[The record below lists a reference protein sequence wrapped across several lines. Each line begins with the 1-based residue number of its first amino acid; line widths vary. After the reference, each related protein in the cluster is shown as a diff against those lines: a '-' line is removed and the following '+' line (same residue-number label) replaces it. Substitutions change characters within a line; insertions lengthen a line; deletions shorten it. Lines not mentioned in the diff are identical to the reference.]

1 MRIDAFQ
8 SPGARFHW
16 LGGGGLQPVR
26 ADGAPPPP
34 HGPDCT
40 GPCCKIQIIRTPRGT
55 PTLRNAP
62 VVFSSDVVDSDPP
75 LVESVPDLFGEDD
88 DGIEEEETAQL
99 AELLDGGG
107 LHAPTPPTPP
117 PPAAPQTASPYFQAA
132 TPNAETVRPRLQ
144 ALSTTPWCA
153 ATATPP
159 PPAEAPAPADRASFV
174 VLDTETTG
182 FGCKDVVLQM
192 AFGIFDVD
200 GRLLSSY
207 NRIWSLPPRVTIS
220 KRAFKVHKIS
230 YRRLRR
236 EGLEAAPQMRAVRSV
251 LAQLQERGLPI
262 VAHNASFDARLLR
275 QTAVAHGLVG
285 DGEWPLGAGDLFCT
299 MKRSRKILNLPA
311 KANPKLTKPPSN
323 TELYR
328 HLYKRRPGDAVGPLH
343 DAINDCKLTALC
355 FAAAQKRGWW

>member
-1 MRIDAFQ
+1 MRIDAFH
-8 SPGARFHW
+8 SPDARFHW
-16 LGGGGLQPVR
+16 LGG
-26 ADGAPPPP
+26 APQP
-34 HGPDCT
+34 HGPGCT
-40 GPCCKIQIIRTPRGT
+40 GPCCKVQIIRTPRGA
-55 PTLRNAP
+55 PTLRGAP
-62 VVFSSDVVDSDPP
+62 VVVCAESLDEPEPP
-75 LVESVPDLFGEDD
+75 LVESMPGLFGGDD
-88 DGIEEEETAQL
+88 CVDEGETEQL
-99 AELLDGGG
+99 AALLGGG
-107 LHAPTPPTPP
+107 VAADGLTPPTPT
-117 PPAAPQTASPYFQAA
+117 QTVSAYFQAPA
-132 TPNAETVRPRLQ
+132 LDAETVRPRLQ
-144 ALSTTPWCA
+144 ALSTARLCA

-159 PPAEAPAPADRASFV
+159 PAAAPAPADRGSFV

-182 FGCKDVVLQM
+182 FGCKDVVLQF

-200 GRLLSSY
+200 GRMLSSY
-207 NRIWSLPPRVTIS
+207 NRIWNLPPRVTIS

-236 EGLEAAPQMRAVRSV
+236 EGLEAADQMRAVRSV
-251 LAQLQERGLPI
+251 LAQLQQRGMPI
-262 VAHNASFDARLLR
+262 VAHNAVFDARLLR
-275 QTAVAHGLVG
+275 QTAIAHGLVG
-285 DGEWPLGAGDLFCT
+285 DGEWPLRASDLFCT

>member
-1 MRIDAFQ
+1 MRIDAFR
-8 SPGARFHW
+8 SPDARFHW
-16 LGGGGLQPVR
+16 LGATG
-26 ADGAPPPP
+26 GAPQP

-40 GPCCKIQIIRTPRGT
+40 GSCCKVQVIRTPRGT
-55 PTLRNAP
+55 PTLRQAP
-62 VVFSSDVVDSDPP
+62 VVFSAESLDDPEPP
-75 LVESVPDLFGEDD
+75 LVESVPGLFGDD
-88 DGIEEEETAQL
+88 DCVEEEGETKQL
-99 AELLDGGG
+99 AELLGGG
-107 LHAPTPPTPP
+107 AVDGLTPP
-117 PPAAPQTASPYFQAA
+117 PTQAVSPYFQAPA
-132 TPNAETVRPRLQ
+132 LDPETVRPRLQ
-144 ALSTTPWCA
+144 ALSTARLCA
-153 ATATPP
+153 ATPTPP
-159 PPAEAPAPADRASFV
+159 PPVAAPTPADRGSFV

-182 FGCKDVVLQM
+182 FGCKDVVLQF

-200 GRLLSSY
+200 GRMLSSY

-230 YRRLRR
+230 YKRLRR
-236 EGLEAAPQMRAVRSV
+236 EGLEAADQMRAVRSV
-251 LAQLQERGLPI
+251 LAQLQQRGLPI
-262 VAHNASFDARLLR
+262 VAHNAVFDARLLR
-275 QTAVAHGLVG
+275 QTAVAHGLVS
-285 DGEWPLGAGDLFCT
+285 DGEWPLRANDLFCT

>member
-1 MRIDAFQ
+1 MRVDAFR
-8 SPGARFHW
+8 SPDARFHW
-16 LGGGGLQPVR
+16 LGG
-26 ADGAPPPP
+26 APQS

-40 GPCCKIQIIRTPRGT
+40 GPCCKLQIIRTPRGT

-62 VVFSSDVVDSDPP
+62 VVYSSDAVADSEPP
-75 LVESVPDLFGEDD
+75 LVESVPDLFGDD
-88 DGIEEEETAQL
+88 DGVEEETEQL
-99 AELLDGGG
+99 AELLGGG
-107 LHAPTPPTPP
+107 DVDGLAPPT
-117 PPAAPQTASPYFQAA
+117 PQTASPYFQAPA
-132 TPNAETVRPRLQ
+132 VDAETVRPRLQ
-144 ALSTTPWCA
+144 ALSTARRCA

-159 PPAEAPAPADRASFV
+159 PPAAEPTPADRGSFV

-182 FGCKDVVLQM
+182 FGCKDVVLQF

-200 GRLLSSY
+200 GRMLSSY

-236 EGLEAAPQMRAVRSV
+236 EGLEAADQMRAVRSV
-251 LAQLQERGLPI
+251 LAQLQRRGLPI

-275 QTAVAHGLVG
+275 QTAIAHGLVG
-285 DGEWPLGAGDLFCT
+285 DAEWTLSASDLFCT

>member
-1 MRIDAFQ
+1 MRIDAFR
-8 SPGARFHW
+8 SPDAGFHW
-16 LGGGGLQPVR
+16 LGG
-26 ADGAPPPP
+26 APPP

-40 GPCCKIQIIRTPRGT
+40 GPCCKLQIIRTPRGT

-62 VVFSSDVVDSDPP
+62 VVYSSDVVADSEPP
-75 LVESVPDLFGEDD
+75 LVESVPDLFGDD
-88 DGIEEEETAQL
+88 DGVEEEETEQL
-99 AELLDGGG
+99 AELLGGDVVDG
-107 LHAPTPPTPP
+107 LTPPTPP
-117 PPAAPQTASPYFQAA
+117 PPQTVSAYFQAPA
-132 TPNAETVRPRLQ
+132 VDAETVRPRLQ
-144 ALSTTPWCA
+144 ALSTARWCA

-159 PPAEAPAPADRASFV
+159 PPAAAPTPADRGSFV

-182 FGCKDVVLQM
+182 FGCKDVVLQF

-200 GRLLSSY
+200 GRMLSSY

-236 EGLEAAPQMRAVRSV
+236 EGLAAADQMRAVRSV
-251 LAQLQERGLPI
+251 LAQLQQRGLPI

-275 QTAVAHGLVG
+275 QTATAHGLVA
-285 DGEWPLGAGDLFCT
+285 DAEWTLSASDLFCT

-355 FAAAQKRGWW
+355 FAAGQKRGWW

>member
-1 MRIDAFQ
+1 MRIDAFR
-8 SPGARFHW
+8 SPDARFHW
-16 LGGGGLQPVR
+16 LV
-26 ADGAPPPP
+26 GAPPPP

-40 GPCCKIQIIRTPRGT
+40 GPCCKLQIIRTPRGT

-62 VVFSSDVVDSDPP
+62 VVYSSDVADSEPP

-88 DGIEEEETAQL
+88 DGLEEETERL
-99 AELLDGGG
+99 AELLDCGGVDE
-107 LHAPTPPTPP
+107 PTPP
-117 PPAAPQTASPYFQAA
+117 PQTVSAYFQAPA
-132 TPNAETVRPRLQ
+132 LDAEAVRPRLQ
-144 ALSTTPWCA
+144 ALSTARWCA

-159 PPAEAPAPADRASFV
+159 PPVEAPAPADRGSFV

-182 FGCKDVVLQM
+182 FGCNDVVLQF

-200 GRLLSSY
+200 GRMLSSY

-236 EGLEAAPQMRAVRSV
+236 EGLEAADQMRAVRSV
-251 LAQLQERGLPI
+251 LAQLQQRGLPI
-262 VAHNASFDARLLR
+262 VAHNATFDARLLR

-285 DGEWPLGAGDLFCT
+285 DGEWTLGASDLFCT